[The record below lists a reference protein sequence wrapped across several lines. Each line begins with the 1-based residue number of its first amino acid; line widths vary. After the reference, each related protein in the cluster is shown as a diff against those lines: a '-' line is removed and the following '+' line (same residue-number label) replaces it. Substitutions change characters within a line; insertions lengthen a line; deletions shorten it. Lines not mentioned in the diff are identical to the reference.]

1 MAVKP
6 TSRGQRSK
14 TEESEEKS
22 SGRTHLEP
30 TLQESQKIIDA
41 LLEKSFSGIYVVQD
55 GQFRSINHRAA
66 SYAGYAAEELIG
78 KDSEIFVHHEDLDVL
93 RKNSR
98 AMLRGERSTPYEFRI
113 MTRQGEIRR
122 VMETV
127 TTISYKGRSAILGN
141 SRPVGTPQWADD
153 SLKESVQRLAS
164 IIDFLPDATFAID
177 KAGKVIIWNRAMEE
191 LTGVKAGDILGKG
204 DYEYSL
210 PFYGTRRPILV
221 DQVLDPNT
229 LPEMDTY
236 QYLKKEDGLLIAE
249 TDLLTLNNNNLIFWG
264 KAGPLCDSNGNCIGA
279 IETVREI
286 TERKQMELAL
296 KKREADLKAK
306 THELEDLNAALRVL
320 LKQRNEDQKVL
331 EENVLYNIKL
341 LILPHIEKLKGK
353 IDAGSRSYINVL
365 ESNLKDIMTP
375 FAQKM
380 SVQFLSLTNREVQ
393 IANLIKEGLS
403 TKEIANFLNVSES
416 AINLHRYRIRHKLS
430 LTKGHNLRSYLSSLS

>member
-1 MAVKP
+1 MAVK
-6 TSRGQRSK
+6 SIDKKKK
-14 TEESEEKS
+14 TMEESGEKFSEPQHREQTLEESEEIF
-22 SGRTHLEP
+22 RTLR
-30 TLQESQKIIDA
+30 
-41 LLEKSFSGIYVVQD
+41 EKSYSGIYVVQE
-55 GQFRSINHRAA
+55 GKFRSINRSAA
-66 SYAGYAAEELIG
+66 SCAGYQAEELIG
-78 KDSEIFVHHEDLDVL
+78 KSSEIFVYNEDLNEM
-93 RKNSR
+93 RENSR
-98 AMLRGERSTPYEFRI
+98 AMLRGERTTPYEFRI

-127 TTISYKGRSAILGN
+127 TAISYKGRPAILGN
-141 SRPVGTPQWADD
+141 SMQVGNRKLTDE
-153 SLKESVQRLAS
+153 SLKESVQRLAI

-204 DYEYSL
+204 DYEYAI

-221 DQVLDPNT
+221 DQVFEPNK

-236 QYLKKEDGLLIAE
+236 HYFKREDGLLIAE
-249 TDLLTLNNNNLIFWG
+249 TDLLTLNNKNLIFWG
-264 KAGPLCDSNGNCIGA
+264 KASPLCDSNGNFIGA

-296 KKREADLKAK
+296 KKRESDLKAK

-320 LKQRNEDQKVL
+320 LKQRNEDQKIV

-341 LILPHIEKLKGK
+341 LILPYIEKLKGK

-365 ESNLKDIMTP
+365 ESNLKDIVSP

-380 SVQFLSLTNREVQ
+380 SVQFLSLTNKEVQ

-416 AINLHRYRIRHKLS
+416 AINLHRYRIRHKLR